1 MKLITHLHLLLRLK
15 MGGAVPPPL
24 LYPLMAWTGINVTFF
39 NVMYDYNWQPD
50 VLRCMSEC
58 GNVL

>member
-1 MKLITHLHLLLRLK
+1 

-24 LYPLMAWTGINVTFF
+24 LYPLMAWTGINFTFF